1 MPRKIERNKVIQ
13 AKNLSYSY
21 ASQSALEKVTFDVIE
36 KDFFGVVGPNG
47 GGKTTLLKLILGLL
61 TPMKGEISV
70 FGKTPRES
78 RRMIG
83 YVPQYAKFDFDFPI
97 NVEEVV
103 LTGRLGMTSIFGP
116 YRAEDRAAAYEAIK
130 SVGITHLSGRRL
142 GSLSGGERQRVL
154 IARALVSNPSLL
166 LLDEP
171 TASVDIGAEESIY
184 ELLKELNNRITIILV
199 SHDIGFV
206 ASYVDKVACIN
217 KILVCHPASKLT
229 SQDILSMY
237 GEPVHHIH
245 HDTELKQE

>member
-1 MPRKIERNKVIQ
+1 MQKRERRKVIQ
-13 AKNLSYSY
+13 AKNVSFSY
-21 ASQSALEKVTFDVIE
+21 ASQPALEKITFDVIE
-36 KDFFGVVGPNG
+36 KDFFGIVGPNG

-70 FGKTPRES
+70 FGKNPKES
-78 RRMIG
+78 RKMIG

-103 LTGRLGMTSIFGP
+103 LTGRLGRSTVFGP
-116 YRAEDRAAAYEAIK
+116 YRADDRAAAYEAIK

-142 GSLSGGERQRVL
+142 GSLSGGERQRTL
-154 IARALVSNPSLL
+154 IARALVSDPSLL

-206 ASYVDKVACIN
+206 TSYVDKVACIN
-217 KILVCHPASKLT
+217 KSLVCHPASKIT
-229 SQDILSMY
+229 TQDIFSMY

-245 HDTELKQE
+245 HDKKVR

>member
-1 MPRKIERNKVIQ
+1 MQKRERRKVIQ
-13 AKNLSYSY
+13 AKNVSFSY
-21 ASQSALEKVTFDVIE
+21 ASQPALEKITFDVIE
-36 KDFFGVVGPNG
+36 KDFFGIVGPNG

-61 TPMKGEISV
+61 TPMNGEISV
-70 FGKTPRES
+70 FGKNPKES
-78 RRMIG
+78 RKMIG

-103 LTGRLGMTSIFGP
+103 LTGRLGRSTVFGP

-130 SVGITHLSGRRL
+130 SVGVTHLSGRRL
-142 GSLSGGERQRVL
+142 GSLSGGERQRAL
-154 IARALVSNPSLL
+154 IARALVSDPSLL

-184 ELLKELNNRITIILV
+184 ELLKELNKRITIILV

-206 ASYVDKVACIN
+206 TRYVDKVACIN
-217 KILVCHPASKLT
+217 KSLVCHPASKLT
-229 SQDILSMY
+229 TQAIFSMY

-245 HDTELKQE
+245 HDKKIR

>member
-1 MPRKIERNKVIQ
+1 MTTERKKIIL
-13 AKNLSYSY
+13 AKNLSFSY
-21 ASQSALEKVTFDVIE
+21 ASQTALDKVSFVVYE
-36 KDFFGVVGPNG
+36 KDFFGIVGPNG

-61 TPMKGEISV
+61 QPEKGEISV
-70 FGKTPRES
+70 FGKPPKES
-78 RRMIG
+78 RKMIG
-83 YVPQYAKFDFDFPI
+83 YVPQYARFDFDFPI
-97 NVEEVV
+97 SVEEVV
-103 LTGRLGMTSIFGP
+103 LTGRLGISTVFGP

-130 SVGITHLSGRRL
+130 AVGVTHLSGRRL

-184 ELLKELNNRITIILV
+184 ELLKALNSRITIVLV

-217 KILVCHPASKLT
+217 KTLVCHPASKLT

-237 GEPVHHIH
+237 GEPVHHVH
-245 HDTELKQE
+245 HDTELKRD

>member
-1 MPRKIERNKVIQ
+1 MITERKKIIL
-13 AKNLSYSY
+13 AKNLSFSY
-21 ASQSALEKVTFDVIE
+21 ASQTALDKVSFVVYE
-36 KDFFGVVGPNG
+36 KDFFGIVGPNG

-61 TPMKGEISV
+61 QPEKGEISV
-70 FGKTPRES
+70 FGKSPKES
-78 RRMIG
+78 RKMIG
-83 YVPQYAKFDFDFPI
+83 YVPQYARFDFDFPI
-97 NVEEVV
+97 SVEEVV
-103 LTGRLGMTSIFGP
+103 LTGRLGISTVFGP

-130 SVGITHLSGRRL
+130 AVGVTHLSGRRL

-184 ELLKELNNRITIILV
+184 ELLKALNSRITIVLV

-217 KILVCHPASKLT
+217 KTLVCHPASKLT

-237 GEPVHHIH
+237 GEPVHHVH
-245 HDTELKQE
+245 HDTELKRD

>member
-1 MPRKIERNKVIQ
+1 MQKSERRKIIQ
-13 AKNLSYSY
+13 FKNVSFSY
-21 ASQSALEKVTFDVIE
+21 ASQPALEKITFDVIE
-36 KDFFGVVGPNG
+36 KDFFGIVGPNG

-61 TPMKGEISV
+61 MPMRGEISV
-70 FGKTPRES
+70 FGKNPKES
-78 RRMIG
+78 RKMIG

-103 LTGRLGMTSIFGP
+103 LTGRLGCSTVFGP

-142 GSLSGGERQRVL
+142 GSMSGGERQRAL
-154 IARALVSNPSLL
+154 IARALVSDPSLL

-184 ELLKELNNRITIILV
+184 ELLKELNDRITIILV
-199 SHDIGFV
+199 SHDIGFITR
-206 ASYVDKVACIN
+206 YVDKVACIN
-217 KILVCHPASKLT
+217 KTLVCHPASKVT
-229 SQDILSMY
+229 TQTILSMY

-245 HDTELKQE
+245 HDTELKRE